1 VPPRLITKWA
11 DELLLADRFPK
22 YLKGWLGR
30 ENTRALAN
38 TFEDVV
44 ILRWA
49 TDLLNQAVQR
59 RYGSDVLPP
68 GLYVANA
75 NLFQKTGR
83 KFGQL
88 HRTPWDAVI
97 VDEAHL
103 TARALLRQGGQYDL
117 LAAEDGRCVAH
128 GDTFSAFT

>member
-1 VPPRLITKWA
+1 MLVVVPPRLITKWA

-22 YLKGWLGR
+22 YLEGWSAG
-30 ENTRALAN
+30 ENTRAVAN

-44 ILRWA
+44 ILRWT
-49 TDLLNQAVQR
+49 TDLQDQVGQR
-59 RYGSDVLPP
+59 RYGTEVLPP

-75 NLFQKTGR
+75 NLLHKTGR
-83 KFGQL
+83 KFTQL

-103 TARALLRQGGQYDL
+103 IARGLLHGGCPVV
-117 LAAEDGRCVAH
+117 RRK
-128 GDTFSAFT
+128 